1 VGTIEKTIEKEFHIC
16 DKCGY
21 KLGFHVS
28 FERNEL
34 GFEIVLICPNCGQ
47 KYKINWNVSLD

>member
-1 VGTIEKTIEKEFHIC
+1 MATIEKTIDEEFHIC

-28 FERNEL
+28 FVKSEK

-47 KYKINWNVSLD
+47 KYKINWEIKLD

>member
-1 VGTIEKTIEKEFHIC
+1 MDIAEKNIDKEFHVC

-28 FERNEL
+28 FVKRKED
-34 GFEIVLICPNCGQ
+34 FEIVLICPNCGQ
-47 KYKINWNVSLD
+47 KYRIKWHVPLD